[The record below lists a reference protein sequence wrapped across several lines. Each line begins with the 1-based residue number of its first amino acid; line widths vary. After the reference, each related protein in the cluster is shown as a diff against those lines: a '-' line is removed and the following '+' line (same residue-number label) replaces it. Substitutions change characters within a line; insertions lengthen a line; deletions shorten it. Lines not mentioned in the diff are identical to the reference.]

1 MELNFNFRKEDP
13 RNMWQVLEKTAMQP
27 QPSPEAIM
35 NGWGSK
41 AGDPL
46 RICMRRALRIYMRM
60 LNYFRKEEDVLL

>member
-1 MELNFNFRKEDP
+1 
-13 RNMWQVLEKTAMQP
+13 MWQVLEKPAMQS

-46 RICMRRALRIYMRM
+46 RICMRRALRLFMRM